1 MRYYNLSSLETIEK
15 SDDVA
20 SLPQDSENDNV
31 STRTQDFVT
40 SRGLLI
46 SAADAIERM
55 MSSWK
60 EVTELAGRTAR
71 IYEMVDIFEQV
82 QRGEYVKIQTGGAT
96 LVEIKEGEEEEKAA
110 DGSSTSKAVTPGKK
124 GKKKMAAGERIE
136 DALVQVGND
145 TAVNVNGGGIVYDN
159 SPYIELKNVPVVTPN
174 GDMLLDDPYLS
185 FTIKPGMHLLIT
197 GPNGCG
203 VSARKRECQPWCIGF
218 GWRAHVSRFFL
229 LSE

>member
-1 MRYYNLSSLETIEK
+1 MRYYNLSSLDTIEK
-15 SDDVA
+15 SDDVSA
-20 SLPQDSENDNV
+20 LPVDNDKDNV

-82 QRGEYVKIQTGGAT
+82 KRGEYVKIQTGGAT
-96 LVEIKEGEEEEKAA
+96 IVEIKEGEEEEKTA
-110 DGSSTSKAVTPGKK
+110 DGKAVTPIKK

-136 DALVQVGND
+136 DALVTVEKD
-145 TAVNVNGGGIVYDN
+145 TAVNVNGGGIIFDN
-159 SPYIELKNVPVVTPN
+159 SPYIELK
-174 GDMLLDDPYLS
+174 MFLS
-185 FTIKPGMHLLIT
+185 SHRMVICCWMIRICHSP
-197 GPNGCG
+197 
-203 VSARKRECQPWCIGF
+203 SSRECTC
-218 GWRAHVSRFFL
+218 
-229 LSE
+229 